1 MAPREAP
8 KEVRVGQKTNPI
20 GLRLGIVRTWDSRW
34 FAGREYAGF
43 LKEDLFIRK
52 YIRSRLAR
60 AGVSKIIIERAPNK
74 VTVTIHTAR
83 PGMVIGRKG
92 AEVDQ
97 LRDELQHL
105 TGKEIYINIQEVRKP
120 EIDAQLIAEHVG
132 QQLEQRIAF
141 RRAMRKAVVS
151 AMRMGALGI
160 RIQCSGRLGG
170 AEMGRTEH
178 YREGRVP
185 LHTLRAEVEFARH
198 TAHTTFGC
206 VGVKVWVYHGEVF
219 DKPWIPKE
227 KSERGMG

>member
-1 MAPREAP
+1 
-8 KEVRVGQKTNPI
+8 VGQKTNPI
-20 GLRLGIVRTWDSRW
+20 GFRLGIVRTWDSRW

-52 YIRSRLAR
+52 YVRGRLPR
-60 AGVSKIIIERAPNK
+60 AGVSKIVIERAPNK

-120 EIDAQLIAEHVG
+120 EIDAHLIAEHIAS
-132 QQLEQRIAF
+132 QLKQRVAF
-141 RRAMRKAVVS
+141 RRAMRKAVVW
-151 AMRMGALGI
+151 AIRMGAIGI
-160 RIQCSGRLGG
+160 RIQCGGRLGG
-170 AEMGRTEH
+170 AEMARGEA
-178 YREGRVP
+178 YRDGRVP
-185 LHTLRAEVEFARH
+185 LHTLRADIDFARY

-206 VGVKVWVYHGEVF
+206 VGVKVWVYHGDLFE
-219 DKPWIPKE
+219 KSWIPKE
-227 KSERGMG
+227 RAERATG